1 MVALA
6 IIGAGFEGFSIPLL
20 AAVGTGTSL
29 SEEFDGADTEGE
41 RDEAPEDLN
50 ELAWFLVPFA
60 SRGEKGRYQGEA
72 PEFLPVAKLGSKRAA
87 CLLPASPWANAC
99 PTPIRLCRFMC

>member
-6 IIGAGFEGFSIPLL
+6 IIGAGLEGFSVPLL
-20 AAVGTGTSL
+20 AAVGTGPSL

-50 ELAWFLVPFA
+50 ELTWCLVSFA
-60 SRGEKGRYQGEA
+60 SRGEKRDG
-72 PEFLPVAKLGSKRAA
+72 LRAR
-87 CLLPASPWANAC
+87 LLSSSRF
-99 PTPIRLCRFMC
+99 PTW